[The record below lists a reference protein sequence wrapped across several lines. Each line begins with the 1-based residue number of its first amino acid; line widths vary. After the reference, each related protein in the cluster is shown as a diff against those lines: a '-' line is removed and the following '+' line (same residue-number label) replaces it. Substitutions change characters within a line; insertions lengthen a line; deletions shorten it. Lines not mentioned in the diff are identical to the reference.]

1 MSTLLFVAERGGDRF
16 EITDEQPG
24 VTLSHIPIAGDRQKF
39 PQDDE
44 SQAFETAKDY
54 WGILREDWREAEQ

>member
-24 VTLSHIPIAGDRQKF
+24 VTVSHIPIAGDRQDF

-54 WGILREDWREAEQ
+54 WGILREDWHEAEQ